1 VPSDAIDGIPDCRI
15 LQEVQLASPAY
26 GAAVDSRG
34 FLWTSGIAG
43 SPTKVDTHDGS
54 VIGIVPQSAKLVEGD
69 EVSFINV
76 RFYGMAIDRH
86 DNVWYGVWSPGG
98 YVARI
103 DGDTH
108 ELQVF
113 RHSGTGVTRGM
124 AVDLDGNIWAA
135 GWQDRALYK
144 FSPDGELLLT
154 IPVGDMMMGVAV
166 DADGSIFGIAPNRAY
181 RYTKDGRELCRTVGL
196 PPLYTYSDMTG
207 IQLLTITLRT
217 GRWSVRIDGGSDD
230 VVWDTIDWN
239 GAIPDGTFV
248 DARVRTASTL
258 AGLTAGEWSGR
269 SFDTPYQIPPANLQ
283 TGYTPQN
290 RWIEVEVRLSRQD
303 DNLLPVL
310 ERVRVNWQRP

>member
-1 VPSDAIDGIPDCRI
+1 
-15 LQEVQLASPAY
+15 
-26 GAAVDSRG
+26 
-34 FLWTSGIAG
+34 
-43 SPTKVDTHDGS
+43 
-54 VIGIVPQSAKLVEGD
+54 
-69 EVSFINV
+69 
-76 RFYGMAIDRH
+76 
-86 DNVWYGVWSPGG
+86 
-98 YVARI
+98 
-103 DGDTH
+103 
-108 ELQVF
+108 
-113 RHSGTGVTRGM
+113 M